1 MKRKLLNNLSLK
13 ILAVVCAVILWLVVM
28 NVSDY
33 TLTVEIDNIPVQQ
46 INGDVLEELDQVYDV
61 EKGDTVDII
70 VKGRRS
76 VVDKLTASD
85 FIATADL
92 STMSITNTVQI
103 FVQPIK
109 KTLAD
114 EISITY
120 VDNTMRLTLEDKVSV
135 QFPVYVNVSGTPK
148 DGFAVCEAVASP
160 NIVTV
165 EGPKSAVDRIT
176 TVSTAVSVSGKDDGY
191 ETTGDIV
198 IYDAYG
204 ESIENEK
211 ITVSHD
217 TVDVKVSV
225 YPEKLVDVIVSVK
238 GKPEDGYAVGEVQY
252 QPQVVSIAGPEDVID
267 RISEIDID
275 DISVSGQKENLQ
287 TTVNLKSYLPDEVAV
302 AEASA
307 ELVVNITIEKMIEKT
322 LKPSVKDI
330 TLANKQADYTYT
342 LTLSADYAIIVSG
355 LSHIIDTIDL
365 SMIKPVV
372 DCGDLTEG
380 EHQVTVTLSGED
392 GLEYEFKGSAV
403 VTVTAKEK

>member
-1 MKRKLLNNLSLK
+1 MKSKLLNNLSLK
-13 ILAVVCAVILWLVVM
+13 ILSVLCAIILWLVVM

-33 TLTVEIDNIPVQQ
+33 TLTVRIDNIPVQQ

-103 FVQPIK
+103 FVQPAK

-120 VDNTMRLTLEDKVSV
+120 VDNTMQLTLEDKVSV
-135 QFPVYVNVSGTPK
+135 QFPVYVDIEGEPK
-148 DGFAVCEAVASP
+148 NGFAICGAVASP

-165 EGPKSAVDRIT
+165 EGPRSAVDRIT
-176 TVSTAVSVSGKDDGY
+176 RVATVVSADGRDDGY
-191 ETTGDIV
+191 ETSGDIA

-204 ESIENEK
+204 EPIDNNK
-211 ITVSHD
+211 IVVSHQM
-217 TVDVKVSV
+217 VGIKVSI
-225 YPEKLVDVIVSVK
+225 YPKKLVDIVVNVK
-238 GKPEDGYAVGEVQY
+238 GRPEDGYAVGEVQY
-252 QPQVVSIAGPEDVID
+252 QPQTVSIAGPEDVIAD
-267 RISEIDID
+267 ISEINIS

-287 TTVNLKSYLPDEVAV
+287 TTVNLKNYLPEEVVV
-302 AEASA
+302 AESGS
-307 ELVVNITIEKMIEKT
+307 ELVVNVSIEKMIEKT

-330 TLANKQADYTYT
+330 TLTNKQADYTYT
-342 LTLSADYAIIVSG
+342 LTLSDDYAIIVSG
-355 LSHIIDTIDL
+355 LSHIIDTVDL
-365 SMIKPVV
+365 AVLKPVV
-372 DCGDLTEG
+372 DCSDLTEG
-380 EHQVTVTLSGED
+380 EHEVTVTMTD
-392 GLEYEFKGSAV
+392 DNGLEYEFKGRAV
-403 VTVTAKEK
+403 VTVTEK